1 MLSWRTGVRGAIK
14 SMLRKSIIRRVH
26 AALTI
31 LAAVLAV
38 TLTTA
43 TIQPINAF
51 AQNGTV
57 IRDIQVQGNSRI
69 EPETVRTYLKFAV
82 GEKYD
87 GYKADES
94 LRALFAT
101 GLFQDVHLNLH
112 GNVVVVSVVENP
124 IINRVAFEGNSEVK
138 TDTLSAEVQLKA
150 RALYSRARVQADVQ
164 RILDVYRRQGYYA
177 TQVDAQII
185 QLDHNRI
192 DLVFE
197 IREGPETKV
206 AGINF
211 IGNQSFSDTEL
222 RGIITTTESSFMDFL
237 KPTSVYDPDRFNLDR
252 ELLRRYYIKNGY
264 ADMRVV
270 SAVADVDREG
280 KGFFL
285 TFTLDEGPRYDF
297 GAINIETTLPEFN
310 TAAAQ
315 GRLLTHQGEIY
326 NADAIEK
333 TTEALTVAVAQ
344 QGYAFGQVRT
354 RINRDPVSRT
364 VGVTYVVEQG
374 PRVYI
379 ERINVVGNF
388 RTEDYVIRR
397 EFRVAEGDA
406 YNKVMVDQA
415 RMRLMGL
422 GFFKDVKINKEPGSA
437 GDRVVLNINVTEQS
451 TGELSFSAGYSTA
464 EGVIGDVTYSERN
477 FMGTGQYVQ
486 VKLSGSQVSYGLDT
500 SWTEPRFLDRNLS
513 LGVDAFV
520 RNADYK
526 SDTGYSTAGYEDF
539 NTGGSL
545 RFGFGLLDNV
555 WLNTNYTF
563 KYEDI
568 YSLDLD
574 APLAVYEVQGSAITS
589 SVGYGLIWDTRN
601 NRKNPS
607 RGVFVSVSQDLAGAG
622 GDIDYLRTVGEVRA
636 YYPLTRDFTLVGRG
650 LAGNIFNWNGGYIR
664 TVDDFYKGGE
674 CVRGFAPMGIGP
686 RDPLTGDSLGG
697 KNFYCATAEIR
708 FPLPFIPDDM
718 GFGGAI
724 FADAGNLWGTDA
736 NALAMQYLGGNFNGA
751 CPGGIVNGKTLNTT
765 TGKPEYCFNGTED
778 NDAVRASVGASLI
791 WNSPIGPLRADFGYA
806 LLKQAYDQT
815 EVFKFGAATR
825 F

>member
-1 MLSWRTGVRGAIK
+1 
-14 SMLRKSIIRRVH
+14 MLRKSIIRRVQ

-31 LAAVLAV
+31 LAAVLTV
-38 TLTTA
+38 TVTA
-43 TIQPINAF
+43 ATVEPMKAF

-57 IRDIQVQGNSRI
+57 IRDIQVTGNSRI
-69 EPETVRTYLKFAV
+69 EPETVRTYLKFKV

-94 LRALFAT
+94 LRTLFGT
-101 GLFQDVHLNLH
+101 GLFQDVHLNLK
-112 GNVVVVSVVENP
+112 GAVVVVSVVENP
-124 IINRVAFEGNSEVK
+124 IINRVAFEGNTEVK
-138 TDTLSAEVQLKA
+138 TDTLSQEVQLKS

-164 RILDVYRRQGYYA
+164 RILDVYRRQGHYA

-211 IGNQSFSDTEL
+211 IGNRSFSDTEL

-237 KPTSVYDPDRFNLDR
+237 KPTSIYDPDRFNLDR
-252 ELLRRYYIKNGY
+252 ELLRRYYVKNGY
-264 ADMRVV
+264 ADMRVI

-285 TFTLDEGPRYDF
+285 TFTLDEGDRYNF
-297 GAINIETTLPEFN
+297 GGINVETTLPDFN
-310 TAAAQ
+310 TGNAR
-315 GRLLTHQGEIY
+315 GKVLSNSGDIY
-326 NADAIEK
+326 NAELVDK
-333 TTEALTVAVAQ
+333 SVEALTVAVAQ

-354 RINRDPVSRT
+354 RVNRDPVSHMI
-364 VGVTYVVEQG
+364 GVTYVVEQG

-406 YNKVMVDQA
+406 FNKVMVDQA
-415 RMRLMGL
+415 RQRLMAL
-422 GFFKDVKINKEPGSA
+422 GFFKDVKVNKEPGTA
-437 GDRVVLNINVTEQS
+437 GDRVVLNIDVQEQS

-464 EGVIGDVTYSERN
+464 EGVIGDISYSERN
-477 FMGTGQYVQ
+477 FMGTGQFVQ

-520 RNADYK
+520 RNADYRA
-526 SDTGYSTAGYEDF
+526 STGYTAAGYQDF

-555 WLNTNYTF
+555 WLNTNYTL

-568 YSLDLD
+568 YNLDYN
-574 APLAVYEVQGSAITS
+574 APLAVQEVAGSAITS
-589 SVGYGLIWDTRN
+589 SVGYSVIFDTRN

-607 RGVFVSVSQDLAGAG
+607 RGVYVQIGQDFAGVG
-622 GDIDYLRTVGEVRA
+622 GDVDYVRSIGEIRG
-636 YYPLTRDFTLVGRG
+636 YYPLTRDFTLVGRA
-650 LAGNIFNWNGGYIR
+650 LAGNIFNWQSGGLIR

-674 CVRGFAPMGIGP
+674 CVRGFAAAGIGP
-686 RDPLTGDSLGG
+686 RDPSTSDALGG
-697 KNFYCATAEIR
+697 KNFYCATAEVR
-708 FPLPFIPDDM
+708 FPLPLIPEDM
-718 GFGGAI
+718 GFGGAV
-724 FADAGNLWGTDA
+724 FADAGSLWGTDA
-736 NALAMQYLGGNFNGA
+736 NALAAAYVAKNGGSFVPA
-751 CPGGIVNGKTLNTT
+751 TDSAGI
-765 TGKPEYCFNGTED
+765 
-778 NDAVRASVGASLI
+778 RASVGGSLI

-806 LLKQAYDQT
+806 LLKEQTDQT
-815 EVFKFGAATR
+815 QVFRFGAATR

>member
-1 MLSWRTGVRGAIK
+1 MPSWRTGVRGAIK
-14 SMLRKSIIRRVH
+14 SMLRKSIIGRVH

-31 LAAVLAV
+31 LAAVLTV
-38 TLTTA
+38 TVTA
-43 TIQPINAF
+43 ATVHPMEAF
-51 AQNGTV
+51 AQSGTV
-57 IRDIQVQGNSRI
+57 IRDIRVVGNSRI
-69 EPETVRTYLKFAV
+69 EPEAVRSYLKFTV

-87 GYKADES
+87 NYKADES
-94 LRALFAT
+94 LRALFGT
-101 GLFQDVHLNLH
+101 GLFQDVHLNLQ
-112 GNVVVVSVVENP
+112 GSTVVVTVVENP

-138 TDTLSAEVQLKA
+138 TDTLSQEVQLKA
-150 RALYSRARVQADVQ
+150 RSLYSRARVQADVQ

-185 QLDHNRI
+185 QLDHNRV

-211 IGNQSFSDTEL
+211 IGNQAYSDTEL
-222 RGIITTTESSFMDFL
+222 RGVITTTESSFMDFL

-285 TFTLDEGPRYDF
+285 TFTVDEGQRYNF
-297 GAINIETTLPEFN
+297 GGINVETTLPEFN
-310 TAAAQ
+310 TEAAH
-315 GRLLTHQGEIY
+315 GKLLTKASEIY
-326 NADAIEK
+326 NAEAVDK
-333 TTEALTVAVAQ
+333 TVEALTVVVAQ

-354 RINRDPVSRT
+354 RINRDPVSHT
-364 VGVTYVVEQG
+364 ISVVYVVEQG

-379 ERINVVGNF
+379 ERINVVGNY
-388 RTEDYVIRR
+388 RTEDFVIRR

-406 YNKVMVDQA
+406 YNKVMVEQA
-415 RMRLMGL
+415 RLRLMGL
-422 GFFKDVKINKEPGSA
+422 GFFKDVKVTKDPGSA
-437 GDRVVLNINVTEQS
+437 GDRVVLNINCTEQS

-464 EGVIGDVTYSERN
+464 EGVIGDITYSERN
-477 FMGTGQYVQ
+477 FMGTGQFVQ

-520 RNADYK
+520 RNSDYK
-526 SDTGYSTAGYEDF
+526 ADTGYTVAGYEDF
-539 NTGGSL
+539 KTGGSL

-563 KYEDI
+563 IYENI
-568 YSLDLD
+568 YDLD
-574 APLAVYEVQGSAITS
+574 PGAPLAVYEVEGSSLTS
-589 SVGYGLIWDTRN
+589 SVGYSLIWDTRN
-601 NRKNPS
+601 NRKNPT
-607 RGVFVSVSQDLAGAG
+607 RGVYVSFAQDFAGVG
-622 GDIDYLRTVGEVRA
+622 GDVDYLRSVGEVRG

-650 LAGNIFNWNGGYIR
+650 LAGNIFNWDGGYVR

-674 CVRGFAPMGIGP
+674 CVRGFAPAGLGP
-686 RDPLTGDSLGG
+686 RDPSTGDSLGG

-708 FPLPFIPDDM
+708 FPLPFVPDDL

-724 FADAGNLWGTDA
+724 FADAGSLWGTDA
-736 NALAMQYLGGNFNGA
+736 AALGNLYWSKNG
-751 CPGGIVNGKTLNTT
+751 CPIGATCPQQV
-765 TGKPEYCFNGTED
+765 ED
-778 NDAVRASVGASLI
+778 SDAVRASVGASLI
-791 WNSPIGPLRADFGYA
+791 WNSPIGPLRADFGWA
-806 LLKQAYDQT
+806 VLKEQFDQT
-815 EVFKFGAATR
+815 QIFRFGAATK

>member
-1 MLSWRTGVRGAIK
+1 
-14 SMLRKSIIRRVH
+14 MLRKSIIGRVH

-38 TLTTA
+38 TFTA
-43 TIQPINAF
+43 ATVQPIKAY
-51 AQNGTV
+51 AQNGAV
-57 IRDIQVQGNSRI
+57 VRDIRVTGNSRI
-69 EPETVRTYLKFAV
+69 EAETVRSYLKFTV

-94 LRALFAT
+94 LRALFGT
-101 GLFQDVHLNLH
+101 GLFQDVHLNMQGSTVL
-112 GNVVVVSVVENP
+112 VSVVENP
-124 IINRVAFEGNSEVK
+124 ILNRVAFEGNTEVK
-138 TDTLSAEVQLKA
+138 TDTLSAEVQLKP

-197 IREGPETKV
+197 VREGPETKV

-211 IGNQSFSDTEL
+211 IGNQAFSDTEL

-252 ELLRRYYIKNGY
+252 ELLRRYYVKNGY

-285 TFTLDEGPRYDF
+285 TFTVDEGQKYEF
-297 GAINIETTLPEFN
+297 GATHVETTLPEFN
-310 TAAAQ
+310 AADAH
-315 GRLLTHQGEIY
+315 GKLLTHTGDTY
-326 NADAIEK
+326 NAEAVDK
-333 TTEALTVAVAQ
+333 TVEALTVAVAQ

-364 VGVTYVVEQG
+364 IGVTYVVEQG

-379 ERINVVGNF
+379 ERINVVGNY

-415 RMRLMGL
+415 RQRLMGL
-422 GFFKDVKINKEPGSA
+422 GFFKDVKVNKEPGTA
-437 GDRVVLNINVTEQS
+437 GDRVVLNLNVEEQS

-464 EGVIGDVTYSERN
+464 EGVIGDISYSERN
-477 FMGTGQYVQ
+477 FMGTGQFVQ

-526 SDTGYSTAGYEDF
+526 AATGYTTAGYEDF
-539 NTGGSL
+539 KTGGSL

-563 KYEDI
+563 QYENI
-568 YSLDLD
+568 YNLDSN
-574 APLAVYEVQGSAITS
+574 APLAVYEVEGSSIVS
-589 SVGYGLIWDTRN
+589 SVGYNLIWDTRN

-607 RGVFVSVSQDLAGAG
+607 RGFYFSVSQDFAGVG
-622 GDIDYLRTVGEVRA
+622 GDVDYIRSVGEVRG
-636 YYPLTRDFTLVGRG
+636 YYPLTKDFTLVGRG
-650 LAGNIFNWNGGYIR
+650 LAGNILNWNNGGYVR

-674 CVRGFAPMGIGP
+674 CVRGFAPAGLGP
-686 RDPLTGDSLGG
+686 RDPNTTDSLGG
-697 KNFYCATAEIR
+697 KNFYCATAEVR
-708 FPLPFIPDDM
+708 FPLPFIPEDM
-718 GFGGAI
+718 GFGGAV
-724 FADAGNLWGTDA
+724 FADAGSVWGTDA
-736 NALAMQYLGGNFNGA
+736 AALGNLYVLKHG
-751 CPGGIVNGKTLNTT
+751 CVNGVCSQ
-765 TGKPEYCFNGTED
+765 PVQDSE
-778 NDAVRASVGASLI
+778 AVRASVGGSLI

-806 LLKQAYDQT
+806 LMKEQFDQT
-815 EVFKFGAATR
+815 QVFRFGAATR

>member
-1 MLSWRTGVRGAIK
+1 
-14 SMLRKSIIRRVH
+14 MLRKSIIGRVH
-26 AALTI
+26 LALTL
-31 LAAVLAV
+31 LAAVLTV
-38 TLTTA
+38 TVTA
-43 TIQPINAF
+43 ATLQPIEAF
-51 AQNGTV
+51 AQSGAV
-57 IRDIQVQGNSRI
+57 IRDIRVVGNSRI
-69 EPETVRTYLKFAV
+69 EPETVRSYLKVTV

-87 GYKADES
+87 NYKADES
-94 LRALFAT
+94 LRALFGT
-101 GLFQDVHLNLH
+101 GLFQDVHLNLQ
-112 GNVVVVSVVENP
+112 GSVLVVTVVENP

-138 TDTLSAEVQLKA
+138 TETLSQEVQLKS

-211 IGNQSFSDTEL
+211 IGNQAFSDTEL
-222 RGIITTTESSFMDFL
+222 RGIITTTESSFLDFL

-285 TFTLDEGPRYDF
+285 TFTVDEGQRYDF
-297 GAINIETTLPEFN
+297 GAINVESTLPDFN
-310 TAAAQ
+310 TANADGKLQTKTGA
-315 GRLLTHQGEIY
+315 IY
-326 NADAIEK
+326 NAEAVDK
-333 TTEALTVAVAQ
+333 TVEALTVAVAQ

-364 VGVTYVVEQG
+364 ISVAYVVEQG

-379 ERINVVGNF
+379 ERINVAGNF
-388 RTEDYVIRR
+388 RTEDFVIRR

-415 RMRLMGL
+415 RQRLMGL
-422 GFFKDVKINKEPGSA
+422 GFFKDVKVNKEPGSA
-437 GDRVVLNINVTEQS
+437 GDRVVLNINVEEQS
-451 TGELSFSAGYSTA
+451 TGELSFSAGYSSA

-477 FMGTGQYVQ
+477 FMGTGQFVQ

-520 RNADYK
+520 RNSDYK
-526 SDTGYSTAGYEDF
+526 ASTGYTSAGYEDF
-539 NTGGSL
+539 KSGGSL

-563 KYEDI
+563 IYENI
-568 YSLDLD
+568 YGLDSN
-574 APLAVYEVQGSAITS
+574 APLAVYEVEGSSTIS
-589 SVGYGLIWDTRN
+589 SVGYSLIWDTRN

-607 RGVFVSVSQDLAGAG
+607 RGFYFSVSQDFAGAG
-622 GDIDYLRTVGEVRA
+622 GTVDYLRNVAEVRG
-636 YYPLTRDFTLVGRG
+636 YYPLTKDFTLVGRG
-650 LAGNIFNWNGGYIR
+650 LAGNIMNWDGGLIR

-674 CVRGFAPMGIGP
+674 CIRGFATAGLGP
-686 RDPLTGDSLGG
+686 RDPLTQDALGG
-697 KNFYCATAEIR
+697 KNFYCATTEIR
-708 FPLPFIPDDM
+708 FPLPFIPEDI

-724 FADAGNLWGTDA
+724 FADAGSLWGTDA
-736 NALAMQYLGGNFNGA
+736 GALANAYLSKNIN
-751 CPGGIVNGKTLNTT
+751 CPS
-765 TGKPEYCFNGTED
+765 TGKPNTSSNGLCFNGVED
-778 NDAVRASVGASLI
+778 SDAVRASVGASLI
-791 WNSPIGPLRADFGYA
+791 WNSPIGPLRADFGWA
-806 LLKQAYDQT
+806 LLKEQFDQT
-815 EVFKFGAATR
+815 QVFRFGAATK